1 MNKKVMIILITIIA
15 IVAIILGLYIIKRR
29 DTIGKERN
37 DVRILRSYGSMSEG
51 YNVKVELSEITKNGI
66 ALIITDMNQYPYDYT
81 NHKYKISKKIK
92 NEYYKGEGVRTAGID
107 SEYIWE
113 EVEAVGSALSIDTE
127 QPYNPESIGDYMVIG
142 RKFDW
147 TDLYG
152 ELGVRR
158 L

>member
-15 IVAIILGLYIIKRR
+15 IVAIILGLYIIIRR
-29 DTIGKERN
+29 DNIGKEEN
-37 DVRILRSYGSMSEG
+37 DVRMLRTYGSMSEG

-66 ALIITDMNQYPYDYT
+66 ALIITDMNKHPYDYT

-92 NEYYKGEGVRTAGID
+92 NKYYKGEGGHTAGID

-113 EVEAVGSALSIDTE
+113 EVEAVGSALSVDTE
-127 QPYNPESIGDYMVIG
+127 EPYNPESQGDYMVIG

-147 TDLYG
+147 TNLYG
-152 ELGVRR
+152 ELGERK